1 MLNNQHRHSTDSV
14 SNYRLYALKLTNP
27 CGNAQRSIVK
37 RSHQQIDNGQVDIK
51 TYLKLAKQSFLPHN
65 SLGMILNL
73 AEIAKQLSEKS
84 NKEEDENVFNEKER
98 SRRETEV
105 DVEEFLLRKTELR
118 NLLSGLQTMI
128 GQHVLQ
134 VAKV

>member
-1 MLNNQHRHSTDSV
+1 
-14 SNYRLYALKLTNP
+14 
-27 CGNAQRSIVK
+27 
-37 RSHQQIDNGQVDIK
+37 
-51 TYLKLAKQSFLPHN
+51 
-65 SLGMILNL
+65 MILNL

-84 NKEEDENVFNEKER
+84 NKEEDEKVFNEKER

-105 DVEEFLLRKTELR
+105 DVAEFLLRKTELR